1 MSVIYFIGMLTVI
14 HSSQGN
20 QLIPNCNEKLSGA
33 KICTSVNSSVDLN
46 ISPSDFHV
54 EVTTL
59 IRLFNFVDL
68 DWTENTI
75 TIFLQIM
82 SRWKDPRFKVV
93 NDQILIFIPI
103 T

>member
-1 MSVIYFIGMLTVI
+1 MCVILFLGIFSII

-20 QLIPNCNEKLSGA
+20 QLIPNCNKKLPGA
-33 KICTSVNSSVDLN
+33 KICTTASSNSSVDFN
-46 ISPSDFHV
+46 VSPYGFHI
-54 EVTTL
+54 EVSTL

-82 SRWKDPRFKVV
+82 SRWKDPRFKVL
-93 NDQILIFIPI
+93 NDE
-103 T
+103 